1 MGNISRHFSFAEFT
15 KSDTARRYHIINEIT
30 DWEVRDNIIALVENL
45 LEPLREAWEQPL
57 FINSGYRCRELNE
70 KVGGVESSQ
79 HRKGEAADVGCSN
92 PLELARLVLKLNLP
106 FDQMGLY
113 ASFVHL
119 SYKRDGR
126 NRGQIFYGKN
136 WRGSRDL

>member
-45 LEPLREAWEQPL
+45 LQPLRDAWGQPL

-113 ASFVHL
+113 PTFLHL
-119 SYKRDGR
+119 SYTHNKE
-126 NRGQIFYGKN
+126 NRREIFYSSKYKGEKV
-136 WRGSRDL
+136 

>member
-1 MGNISRHFSFAEFT
+1 MGNISKHFSFAEFT

-113 ASFVHL
+113 PTFLHL
-119 SYKRDGR
+119 SYTDNKE
-126 NRGQIFYGKN
+126 NRREIFYSSKYKGEKI
-136 WRGSRDL
+136 

>member
-113 ASFVHL
+113 PTFLHL
-119 SYKRDGR
+119 SYTDNKE
-126 NRGQIFYGKN
+126 NRGEIFYSSKYKGEKV
-136 WRGSRDL
+136 

>member
-45 LEPLREAWEQPL
+45 LQPLRDACGQPL

-106 FDQMGLY
+106 FDQKGLY
-113 ASFVHL
+113 PTFLHL
-119 SYKRDGR
+119 SYTDNKE
-126 NRGQIFYGKN
+126 NRREIFYSSKYKGEKV
-136 WRGSRDL
+136 

>member
-113 ASFVHL
+113 ATFLHL
-119 SYKRDGR
+119 SYTDSKE
-126 NRGQIFYGKN
+126 NRREIFYSSKYKGEKV
-136 WRGSRDL
+136 

>member
-79 HRKGEAADVGCSN
+79 HRKGQAADVGCSN

-113 ASFVHL
+113 ATFLHL
-119 SYKRDGR
+119 SYTDNKE
-126 NRGQIFYGKN
+126 NRREIFYSSKYKGEKV
-136 WRGSRDL
+136 

>member
-92 PLELARLVLKLNLP
+92 PLELARLVQKLNLP

-113 ASFVHL
+113 PTFLHL
-119 SYKRDGR
+119 SYTDNKE
-126 NRGQIFYGKN
+126 NRREIFYSSKYKGEKV
-136 WRGSRDL
+136 

>member
-113 ASFVHL
+113 ATFLHL
-119 SYKRDGR
+119 SYTDNKE
-126 NRGQIFYGKN
+126 NRREIFYSSKYKGEKV
-136 WRGSRDL
+136 

>member
-79 HRKGEAADVGCSN
+79 HRKGEAADVGCS
-92 PLELARLVLKLNLP
+92 
-106 FDQMGLY
+106 
-113 ASFVHL
+113 S
-119 SYKRDGR
+119 
-126 NRGQIFYGKN
+126 
-136 WRGSRDL
+136 

>member
-79 HRKGEAADVGCSN
+79 HRKGQAADVGCSN

-113 ASFVHL
+113 PTFLHL
-119 SYKRDGR
+119 SYTDNKE
-126 NRGQIFYGKN
+126 NRREIFYSSKYKGEKV
-136 WRGSRDL
+136 

>member
-30 DWEVRDNIIALVENL
+30 DWEVRDNIVALVENL

-113 ASFVHL
+113 PTFLHL
-119 SYKRDGR
+119 SYTDNKE
-126 NRGQIFYGKN
+126 NRREIFYSSKYKGEKV
-136 WRGSRDL
+136 

>member
-113 ASFVHL
+113 PTFLHL
-119 SYKRDGR
+119 SYTDNKE
-126 NRGQIFYGKN
+126 NRREIFYSSKYKGEKV
-136 WRGSRDL
+136 

>member
-30 DWEVRDNIIALVENL
+30 DGEVRDNIIALVENL

-70 KVGGVESSQ
+70 KVGGVEFSQ

-113 ASFVHL
+113 PTFLHL
-119 SYKRDGR
+119 SYTDNKE
-126 NRGQIFYGKN
+126 NRREIFYSSKYKGEKV
-136 WRGSRDL
+136 

>member
-45 LEPLREAWEQPL
+45 LEPLREAWGQPL

-113 ASFVHL
+113 PTFSPLYLDEKNISLRFSLL
-119 SYKRDGR
+119 SVYDRCRKVG
-126 NRGQIFYGKN
+126 
-136 WRGSRDL
+136 

>member
-113 ASFVHL
+113 ATFLHL
-119 SYKRDGR
+119 SYTDNKE
-126 NRGQIFYGKN
+126 NRREIFYSGKYK
-136 WRGSRDL
+136 GPKV